1 MTQAQINIVMKVSKN
16 EFKIYEELG
25 LRQEGRLISISHS
38 QAKLISTSI
47 FWCSAIISI
56 ISLSKYSHIKEIG
69 DDEVLISVAVMI
81 VALISYFMDE
91 TMKHIDPHN

>member
-25 LRQEGRLISISHS
+25 LRQEGSLISISHS

-47 FWCSAIISI
+47 FWCSAIISF
-56 ISLSKYSHIKEIG
+56 ISLSKYSDIKEIG
-69 DDEVLISVAVMI
+69 DNEVLISVAVMI
-81 VALISYFMDE
+81 IALISYFMDE
-91 TMKHIDPHN
+91 TMKNMDPHN